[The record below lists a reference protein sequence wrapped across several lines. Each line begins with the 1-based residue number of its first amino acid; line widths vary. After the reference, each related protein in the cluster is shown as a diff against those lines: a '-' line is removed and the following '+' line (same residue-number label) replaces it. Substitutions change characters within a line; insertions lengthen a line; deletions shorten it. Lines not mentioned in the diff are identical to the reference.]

1 MKNPYY
7 ITFLIFSFSIILE
20 STRFVKSIKAI
31 PHTMNSID
39 EFIFP
44 KQIKDSSIARD
55 KNERLI
61 QSFYRNGYTYEESL
75 KTKNQF
81 FDLFGFSF
89 KNKNKILG
97 FPEQRIESDAFLFW
111 KAYNILLEDQ
121 IDKNKKITKD
131 LDNGFNTSL
140 YKSGLN

>member
-1 MKNPYY
+1 MKNRYY
-7 ITFLIFSFSIILE
+7 ITFLIFSFTIFLE
-20 STRFVKSIKAI
+20 SARFFKSVKAT
-31 PHTMNSID
+31 PLTMNSID
-39 EFIFP
+39 QFISS
-44 KQIKDSSIARD
+44 KQIKDSSKARENND
-55 KNERLI
+55 RLN

-75 KTKNQF
+75 KTKNQI

-111 KAYNILLEDQ
+111 KAYQILLEDQ
-121 IDKNKKITKD
+121 INKNKKITQD

-140 YKSGLN
+140 YK

>member
-1 MKNPYY
+1 MKNRYY
-7 ITFLIFSFSIILE
+7 ITFLIFSFTIFLE
-20 STRFVKSIKAI
+20 STRFFKSVKAT
-31 PHTMNSID
+31 PLTMNSID
-39 EFIFP
+39 HFISS
-44 KQIKDSSIARD
+44 KQIKDSSKARD
-55 KNERLI
+55 NNDRLN

-75 KTKNQF
+75 KTKNQI

-111 KAYNILLEDQ
+111 KAYQILLEDQ
-121 IDKNKKITKD
+121 INKNKKITQD

-140 YKSGLN
+140 YK

>member
-1 MKNPYY
+1 MKNRYY
-7 ITFLIFSFSIILE
+7 ITFFIFSFTIILG
-20 STRFVKSIKAI
+20 STRFVKSVKANH
-31 PHTMNSID
+31 HTMNSID
-39 EFIFP
+39 KFISS
-44 KQIKDSSIARD
+44 KQIKDSLKARD
-55 KNERLI
+55 NNERLN

-75 KTKNQF
+75 KTKNQI

-121 IDKNKKITKD
+121 IDKNKKITQD

-140 YKSGLN
+140 YK